1 MSKETPSTAPKRPM
15 VSIPF
20 LIGACVLGVAAYFA
34 GPSVMT
40 YVMYLQ
46 ERRIATAYEKDEPGS
61 ARVDANMAADR
72 DSSEGNNQ
80 ERAAGGPGGSF
91 DPEQMFADRD
101 KDGNGKLEGDEI
113 SERMK
118 RGLEQIDTDKDGAVS
133 KEEFMKRME
142 QRAGGGAGGGGPGS
156 PFPETP
162 TADSSSTAP
171 AADNGTTPEENP
183 PKN

>member
-1 MSKETPSTAPKRPM
+1 MSKESPSTAPKRPI

-46 ERRIATAYEKDEPGS
+46 ERRIASSYEKDEPGS
-61 ARVDANMAADR
+61 ARVNANMAADS
-72 DSSEGNNQ
+72 DSSEGN
-80 ERAAGGPGGSF
+80 ETGATGPGPGGSF
-91 DPEQMFADRD
+91 DPEQMFAERD

-118 RGLEQIDTDKDGAVS
+118 RSLTETDTDKDGAVS

-142 QRAGGGAGGGGPGS
+142 RMAASGAGGGGPGS

-162 TADSSSTAP
+162 TSDSSSEP
-171 AADNGTTPEENP
+171 AADNGSAPENNP